1 MRVTNT
7 LMRTVNAA
15 MLPLRLRAGGL
26 SAQEATARLG
36 MFSGMAMPW
45 VMLPGVVTG
54 ALAMVV
60 GPALARRE
68 RDGKALRRLL
78 LRVLPGALGISLL
91 CGAGLWVASPF
102 LAMHV
107 YRQPDLAALLPALAP
122 LVPVT
127 GLEQVLGG
135 MLAGLGKQRS
145 TLAASLTGALLTL
158 ALNYALVPE
167 HALTGCA
174 WAHIA
179 GHSLTL
185 LMNLRT
191 LIRTARR
198 A

>member
-1 MRVTNT
+1 
-7 LMRTVNAA
+7 
-15 MLPLRLRAGGL
+15 
-26 SAQEATARLG
+26 
-36 MFSGMAMPW
+36 
-45 VMLPGVVTG
+45 
-54 ALAMVV
+54 
-60 GPALARRE
+60 
-68 RDGKALRRLL
+68 
-78 LRVLPGALGISLL
+78 
-91 CGAGLWVASPF
+91 
-102 LAMHV
+102 MHV

-191 LIRTARR
+191 LIRTARGHSPARGR
-198 A
+198 AAPLHTAGMGKARKGLALLRFRPSTKPCRRSFRCKTVSQPCSEGNIMFLCAKRTAGT